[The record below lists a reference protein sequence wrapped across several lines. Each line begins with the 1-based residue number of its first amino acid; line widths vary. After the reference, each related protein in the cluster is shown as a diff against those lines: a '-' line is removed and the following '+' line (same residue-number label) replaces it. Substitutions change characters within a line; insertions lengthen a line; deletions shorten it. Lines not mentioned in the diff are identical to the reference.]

1 MKNERTGFVYVKP
14 GCNNGRSKVK
24 YNKAGW
30 LFLDYY
36 VKVRVLVKSVVYMAF
51 KKNGMQ
57 RAGVFSTRKLRSR
70 CPRGAQWQNK
80 ITSILLSWGPLL
92 YGKYVARFL

>member
-36 VKVRVLVKSVVYMAF
+36 VKVRVSQVSCLHGISKKWDAKSRRVQYQKA
-51 KKNGMQ
+51 
-57 RAGVFSTRKLRSR
+57 S
-70 CPRGAQWQNK
+70 
-80 ITSILLSWGPLL
+80 
-92 YGKYVARFL
+92 

>member
-51 KKNGMQ
+51 KKKWD
-57 RAGVFSTRKLRSR
+57 AKSR
-70 CPRGAQWQNK
+70 RVQYQKA
-80 ITSILLSWGPLL
+80 S
-92 YGKYVARFL
+92 